1 MKKPNLESTKTL
13 KDDMRPEYDFRGAV
27 RGKYYKAMHKG
38 YTVQIHKADGTT
50 VVQNFKIEE
59 GAVMLDPD
67 VRLYFS
73 NSESVNNALRSLI
86 QLTKLV
92 PSKGKEKK
100 NGVGQRK

>member
-1 MKKPNLESTKTL
+1 MKKAKTKSANQ
-13 KDDMRPEYDFRGAV
+13 DDMLPEYDFTGKHGV
-27 RGKYYKAMHKG
+27 RGKYYRAYRAGH
-38 YTVQIHKADGTT
+38 TVKVYKTDGT
-50 VVQNFKIEE
+50 VSVQHFKLEE
-59 GAVMLDPD
+59 GAVMLQPD
-67 VRLYFS
+67 VHQYFS